1 MSYFALLSASALW
14 WISFRYLK
22 ARLFDRLDLRVHL
35 AVAVFA
41 WLIFNLLLI
50 LMVVFNAFETATSF
64 PEDVHSGFI
73 LCLCALNILSTF
85 IWYSYVLIRSK
96 TV

>member
-22 ARLFDRLDLRVHL
+22 ARLFNQLDLRVHL
-35 AVAVFA
+35 AVAVIA
-41 WLIFNLLLI
+41 WLIFNIVLI
-50 LMVVFNAFETATSF
+50 LMVVFGAFETATPF